1 MTPFLRASLI
11 APLTAP
17 FLYCLASLAAAAA
30 DPVRRA
36 WMGQNLAG
44 GMALVFAFGAP
55 VAYAATFGAG
65 LPALWLMRR
74 AGSLT
79 IGRTVLVGV
88 VVGFGVA
95 AALAPWLRGDLVSVP
110 LAPWHGGLLRAA
122 AAAVWW
128 WIAFRHARGDRLT
141 RVAPDGAWS

>member
-1 MTPFLRASLI
+1 MTPFVRASLI

-17 FLYCLASLAAAAA
+17 LLYCTASLAVAVA

-36 WMGQNLAG
+36 SVGQNLAG
-44 GMALVFAFGAP
+44 GAALVFAFGAP

-74 AGSLT
+74 FGSLT

-88 VVGFGVA
+88 VVGFGIA
-95 AALAPWLRGDLVSVP
+95 AALGPALRGDLVVVVDCLP
-110 LAPWHGGLLRAA
+110 LSGCTAAQQPHGAA
-122 AAAVWW
+122 APLTVCA
-128 WIAFRHARGDRLT
+128 IMSPRHA
-141 RVAPDGAWS
+141 AHSAH

>member
-1 MTPFLRASLI
+1 MTRFVRASLI

-17 FLYCLASLAAAAA
+17 LLYCMASLAVAVA

-36 WMGQNLAG
+36 SAGQNLAG
-44 GMALVFAFGAP
+44 GVALVFAFGAP

-74 AGSLT
+74 FGSLT

-88 VVGFGVA
+88 VVGFGIA
-95 AALAPWLRGDLVSVP
+95 AALGPALRGDPISVP
-110 LAPWHGGLLRAA
+110 LTAWHGGLLGAA

-128 WIAFRHARGDRLT
+128 WMAFR
-141 RVAPDGAWS
+141 

>member
-1 MTPFLRASLI
+1 MTPFVRASLI

-17 FLYCLASLAAAAA
+17 LLYCTASLAVAVA

-36 WMGQNLAG
+36 SVGQNLAG
-44 GMALVFAFGAP
+44 GVALVFAFGAP

-74 AGSLT
+74 FGSLT
-79 IGRTVLVGV
+79 TVRTVLVGV
-88 VVGFGVA
+88 VVGFGIA
-95 AALAPWLRGDLVSVP
+95 AALGPALRGDLVSVP
-110 LAPWHGGLLRAA
+110 LAPWHGGLLGAA

-128 WIAFRHARGDRLT
+128 WIAFR
-141 RVAPDGAWS
+141 